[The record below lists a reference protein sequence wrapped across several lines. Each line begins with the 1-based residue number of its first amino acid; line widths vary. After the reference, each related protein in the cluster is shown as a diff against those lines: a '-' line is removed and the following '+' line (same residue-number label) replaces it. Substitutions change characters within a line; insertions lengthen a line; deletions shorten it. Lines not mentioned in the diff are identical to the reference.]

1 MMRFPKIVQLFE
13 YLSNC
18 SFLGNSTYLLIKRKK
33 FLDYKT
39 FPLYSLRSFA
49 NLYIHFMQVEHLSG
63 NQPLSF
69 TFTCM

>member
-1 MMRFPKIVQLFE
+1 MMRFLKIVQLFE
-13 YLSNC
+13 YLSDC
-18 SFLGNSTYLLIKRKK
+18 SFLGEFHILIKRKK